1 MILSGLQIEKNI
13 GKDIIIEPFNRKQL
27 NSNSY
32 NVRLHNKLLVYKDKV
47 LDMKKLSETKEII
60 IPESG
65 YELKPNELYLGRT
78 LEYTKTKKYVPMIEG
93 RSSIGRLGIF
103 IHITAGFGDVGFAGY
118 WTLEIFCIKPIIIY
132 PNVEIAQLYYHTI
145 DGEYEEY
152 NSSKYQNNTDV
163 QPGEKVPFQVVFF
176 NAPTPKYFDVIPV
189 VAKDADAPLQNISGE
204 PAKPVQPAQSAQPA
218 QSPQPVKAD

>member
-1 MILSGLQIEKNI
+1 MILSGLEIEKNL
-13 GKDIIIEPFNRKQL
+13 GKNIIIEPYNKKQL

-32 NVRLHNKLLVYKDKV
+32 NVKLHNKLLVYKNDI
-47 LDMKKLSETKEII
+47 LDMKVNNEVEEII

-65 YELKPNELYLGRT
+65 YTLQPNQLYLGRT
-78 LEYTKTKKYVPMIEG
+78 VEYTKTDNYVPMIEG

-132 PNVEIAQLYYHTI
+132 PNVEIDQLYYHTI

-152 NSSKYQNNTDV
+152 TSTKYQNNTDV
-163 QPGEKVPFQVVFF
+163 QPSML
-176 NAPTPKYFDVIPV
+176 Y
-189 VAKDADAPLQNISGE
+189 KDF
-204 PAKPVQPAQSAQPA
+204 K
-218 QSPQPVKAD
+218 

>member
-1 MILSGLQIEKNI
+1 MILSGLEIEKNL
-13 GKDIIIEPFNRKQL
+13 GKNIIIEPFNRSQL

-32 NVRLHNKLLVYKDKV
+32 NVRLHNKLLVYKEKT
-47 LDMKKLSETKEII
+47 LDMKKPNETKEII
-60 IPESG
+60 ISEEG
-65 YELKPNELYLGRT
+65 YKLEPNELYLGRT
-78 LEYTKTKKYVPMIEG
+78 LEYTTTKNFVPMIEG

-103 IHITAGFGDVGFAGY
+103 IHITAGFGDVGFSGY

-163 QPGEKVPFQVVFF
+163 QPSML
-176 NAPTPKYFDVIPV
+176 Y
-189 VAKDADAPLQNISGE
+189 KDFI
-204 PAKPVQPAQSAQPA
+204 K
-218 QSPQPVKAD
+218 